1 MRIAI
6 DKGMRLIT
14 HLYSCTST
22 VTHDHGFRSLGVI
35 ESAFLR
41 DELVVEISAEGK
53 LDTEPL
59 IIHTYPLSQI
69 DEAYELFENKR
80 DGVIKVAVECCL

>member
-22 VTHDHGFRSLGVI
+22 VTRDHGFRSLGVI

-41 DELVVEISAEGK
+41 DELVVELAQ
-53 LDTEPL
+53 LD
-59 IIHTYPLSQI
+59 IQARYIRVRRDGDGWFSI
-69 DEAYELFENKR
+69 YELKIFR
-80 DGVIKVAVECCL
+80 

>member
-22 VTHDHGFRSLGVI
+22 VTRDYGFRSLGVI
-35 ESAFLR
+35 ASAFLR
-41 DELVVEISAEGK
+41 DELFVEIIAEGK

-59 IIHTYPLSQI
+59 ITHTYPLSQI

-80 DGVIKVAVECCL
+80 DGVIKVAVDS

>member
-14 HLYSCTST
+14 HLYFCTST
-22 VTHDHGFRSLGVI
+22 VTRDHGFRSLGVI

-41 DELVVEISAEGK
+41 DELFVEIIAEGK

-59 IIHTYPLSQI
+59 ITHTYPLSQI
-69 DEAYELFENKR
+69 DEAHLCNKH
-80 DGVIKVAVECCL
+80 